1 MGQKQNGPEQLS
13 RAQESAGLMVNG
25 AGNTTGNTHDI
36 THGERILCM
45 ELAIVGLGRMG
56 MNMLERLAKDGHT
69 VYGYDTSADK
79 MPEVAKRGGK
89 GVTDLHA
96 AVDNQQQSP
105 KVVWIMVPQGK
116 PVDDT
121 LATLKKVLSKG
132 DIVIDGGNSYFKD
145 SVRRGKELEEAGLH
159 YIDCGTSGGVWGLK
173 EGYCLMMGGD
183 PDAVKFAE
191 PIFKTLAP
199 PDGYVYCGA
208 SGSGHYVK
216 MVHNGIEYGM
226 LQAYGEGFDILHASE
241 YKLDLTAIASAW
253 RYGSVVR
260 SWLLDLL
267 VLAFKDDTNLQN
279 IRGYV
284 EDSGEGR
291 WTIQEAIDHN
301 VPAPVITASLFE
313 RFHSRETENFAAKVI
328 ASLRNEFG
336 GHAVK
341 SAESGTVHDAT
352 GSGGASVNSGT
363 SESTAD
369 QIQPGASATEASDVI
384 SGA

>member
-1 MGQKQNGPEQLS
+1 
-13 RAQESAGLMVNG
+13 
-25 AGNTTGNTHDI
+25 
-36 THGERILCM
+36 M
-45 ELAIVGLGRMG
+45 EIAIVGLGRMG
-56 MNMLERLAKDGHT
+56 MNMLERLAADGHT
-69 VYGYDTSADK
+69 VYGFDTDPAK
-79 MPEVAKRGGK
+79 KPEVEKRGGK
-89 GVTDLHA
+89 GVTDLGE
-96 AVDNQQQSP
+96 AVQHQQQAQ
-105 KVVWIMVPQGK
+105 KIVWIMVPQGK
-116 PVDDT
+116 PVDET
-121 LATLKKVLSKG
+121 IAKLKAVLHKG
-132 DIVIDGGNSYFKD
+132 DIIIDGGNSYFKD
-145 SVRRGKELEEAGLH
+145 TVVRSKDLEESGIH

-173 EGYCLMMGGD
+173 EGYCLMYGGN
-183 PDAVKFAE
+183 PDAAKYCE

-199 PDGYVYCGA
+199 KDGYVYTGA

-241 YKLDLTAIASAW
+241 YKLDLTEIASAW

-267 VLAFKDDTNLQN
+267 VLAFQSDENLQKV
-279 IRGYV
+279 RGYV

-313 RFHSRETENFAAKVI
+313 RFHSRQPENFAAKVI

-341 SAESGTVHDAT
+341 SAEGTVHDAT
-352 GSGGASVNSGT
+352 GSGDSVTYTGT
-363 SESTAD
+363 SDSTAD
-369 QIQPGASATEASDVI
+369 QIQPGASASEAADTIAAIDASDAPK
-384 SGA
+384 G

>member
-1 MGQKQNGPEQLS
+1 
-13 RAQESAGLMVNG
+13 
-25 AGNTTGNTHDI
+25 
-36 THGERILCM
+36 M
-45 ELAIVGLGRMG
+45 ELVIVGLGRMG

-69 VYGYDTSADK
+69 VYGYDTSPDK
-79 MPEVAKRGGK
+79 MPEVEKRGGK
-89 GVTDLHA
+89 GVTDLHEA
-96 AVDNQQQSP
+96 IASQQQTP
-105 KVVWIMVPQGK
+105 KVAWIMVPQGQ

-121 LATLKKVLSKG
+121 IAKLKAVMSAG
-132 DIVIDGGNSYFKD
+132 DIIIDGGNSYFKE
-145 SVRRGKELEEAGLH
+145 SVRRGQALEESGINYL
-159 YIDCGTSGGVWGLK
+159 DCGTSGGIWGLK
-173 EGYCLMMGGD
+173 EGYCLMYGGN
-183 PDAVKFAE
+183 PDAAKTCE

-226 LQAYGEGFDILHASE
+226 LQSYGEGFDILHASE
-241 YKLDLTAIASAW
+241 YQLDLTAIASAW
-253 RYGSVVR
+253 RFGSVVR

-267 VLAFKDDTNLQN
+267 VLAFKSDENLQN

-301 VPAPVITASLFE
+301 VPAPVITSSLYE
-313 RFHSRETENFAAKVI
+313 RFHSRQPENFAAKVI

-341 SAESGTVHDAT
+341 SAEGTVHDAT
-352 GSGGASVNSGT
+352 GSGSGT
-363 SESTAD
+363 SYSGTSDSAAD
-369 QIQPGASATEASDVI
+369 QIQPEASPSEVAEI
-384 SGA
+384 VGTSENK

>member
-1 MGQKQNGPEQLS
+1 
-13 RAQESAGLMVNG
+13 
-25 AGNTTGNTHDI
+25 
-36 THGERILCM
+36 M
-45 ELAIVGLGRMG
+45 ELAMVGLGRMG

-69 VYGYDTSADK
+69 VYGFDTSPEKRQEADQ
-79 MPEVAKRGGK
+79 RGGK
-89 GVTDLHA
+89 GVATLDE
-96 AVDNQQQSP
+96 AVHGQSQTP
-105 KVVWIMVPQGK
+105 KIVWIMVPQGK

-121 LATLKKVLSKG
+121 IAHVKTLLKPG
-132 DIVIDGGNSYFKD
+132 DIIIDGGNSYFKD
-145 SVRRGKELEEAGLH
+145 SVHRSKGLEPDQIN
-159 YIDCGTSGGVWGLK
+159 YIDCGTSGGIWGLK
-173 EGYCLMMGGD
+173 EGYCLMMGGN
-183 PDAVKFAE
+183 PDAVKTAE

-226 LQAYGEGFDILHASE
+226 LQSYGEGFDILHASE
-241 YKLDLTAIASAW
+241 YQLDLTAIASAW

-267 VLAFKDDTNLQN
+267 VLAFKDDTNLQHV
-279 IRGYV
+279 RGYV

-336 GHAVK
+336 GHAIKTEGDGAV
-341 SAESGTVHDAT
+341 GGAT
-352 GSGGASVNSGT
+352 GSGDSTIHAGT
-363 SESTAD
+363 SASSAD
-369 QIQPGASATEASDVI
+369 QIQPDASPSDVAEKI
-384 SGA
+384 GEK

>member
-1 MGQKQNGPEQLS
+1 
-13 RAQESAGLMVNG
+13 
-25 AGNTTGNTHDI
+25 
-36 THGERILCM
+36 M
-45 ELAIVGLGRMG
+45 EIAIIGLGRMG

-69 VYGYDTSADK
+69 VYGYDTSPEK
-79 MPEVAKRGGK
+79 MPEVEKRGGK
-89 GVTDLHA
+89 GVTDLHEA
-96 AVDNQQQSP
+96 ISGQKQTP
-105 KVVWIMVPQGK
+105 KIAWIMVPQGK

-121 LATLKKVLSKG
+121 IAKLKAVMSAG
-132 DIVIDGGNSYFKD
+132 DIIIDGGNSYFKD
-145 SVRRGKELEEAGLH
+145 TVQRGKGLEESGIN
-159 YIDCGTSGGVWGLK
+159 YVDCGTSGGVWGLK
-173 EGYCLMMGGD
+173 EGYCLMYGGN
-183 PDAVKFAE
+183 PDACKTAE

-208 SGSGHYVK
+208 SGSGHYTK

-226 LQAYGEGFDILHASE
+226 LQSYGEGFDILHASE
-241 YKLDLTAIASAW
+241 YKLDLTAIAAAW

-267 VLAFKDDTNLQN
+267 VLAFKSDENLQH
-279 IRGYV
+279 IKGYV

-341 SAESGTVHDAT
+341 SSDNSIHDAT
-352 GSGGASVNSGT
+352 GSGSGT
-363 SESTAD
+363 SYSGTSDSTAD
-369 QIQPGASATEASDVI
+369 QIQPDASPSEIAEIVSE
-384 SGA
+384 SGSK

>member
-1 MGQKQNGPEQLS
+1 
-13 RAQESAGLMVNG
+13 
-25 AGNTTGNTHDI
+25 
-36 THGERILCM
+36 
-45 ELAIVGLGRMG
+45 
-56 MNMLERLAKDGHT
+56 
-69 VYGYDTSADK
+69 
-79 MPEVAKRGGK
+79 
-89 GVTDLHA
+89 
-96 AVDNQQQSP
+96 
-105 KVVWIMVPQGK
+105 
-116 PVDDT
+116 
-121 LATLKKVLSKG
+121 
-132 DIVIDGGNSYFKD
+132 
-145 SVRRGKELEEAGLH
+145 
-159 YIDCGTSGGVWGLK
+159 
-173 EGYCLMMGGD
+173 MMGGD
-183 PDAVKFAE
+183 PDKVKFCE

-226 LQAYGEGFDILHASE
+226 LQSYGEGFDILHASE

-267 VLAFKDDTNLQN
+267 VLAFKDDTNLQK
-279 IRGYV
+279 IKGYV
-284 EDSGEGR
+284 EDFGEGR

-341 SAESGTVHDAT
+341 NIGADGADGTVHDAT
-352 GSGGASVNSGT
+352 GSGGASVHAGT
-363 SESTAD
+363 SESFCRSDSARRVRRRGGRDNFPHRHDGGTNRMTTPATHDAD
-369 QIQPGASATEASDVI
+369 PTQQIQQQNRVNGKPAPRKTTPC
-384 SGA
+384 